1 MRQQKKRKAIYI
13 LTVIMLLLLTA
24 PAYADPTDPL
34 TIVNNL
40 SASQY
45 KHQFRHHI

>member
-40 SASQY
+40 SDFIFSCI
-45 KHQFRHHI
+45 KMF